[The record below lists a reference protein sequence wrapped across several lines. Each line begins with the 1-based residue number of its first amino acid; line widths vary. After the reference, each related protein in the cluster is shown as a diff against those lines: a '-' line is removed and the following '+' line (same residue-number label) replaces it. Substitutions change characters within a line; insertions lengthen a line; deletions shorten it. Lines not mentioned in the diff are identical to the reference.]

1 MCSRNTRFKFSIY
14 SCLPPS
20 ACYIAETQE
29 SNTLKC
35 CCLNAVMLGLI
46 LPPRPQQNGG
56 VVNQQGHHYCDFVP
70 IFVEAAP

>member
-1 MCSRNTRFKFSIY
+1 MFSQYTVQILHLFM
-14 SCLPPS
+14 SAPS

-29 SNTLKC
+29 SNTLKYF
-35 CCLNAVMLGLI
+35 CLNAVMLGLI
-46 LPPRPQQNGG
+46 LPPRPQQNGV